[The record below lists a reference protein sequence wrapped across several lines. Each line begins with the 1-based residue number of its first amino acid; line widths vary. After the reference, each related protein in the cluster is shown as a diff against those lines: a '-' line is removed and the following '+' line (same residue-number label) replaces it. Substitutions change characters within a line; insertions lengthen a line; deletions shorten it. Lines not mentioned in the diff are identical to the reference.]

1 MVNEQPLFFE
11 CAGERLLGMLHHAS
25 GSASAVGLLL
35 VVGGPQYRV
44 GSHRQFVLLA
54 RSLAAQGI
62 PVFRFDYRGMGDSTG
77 ERRDFEAIEQDVRAA
92 VDVFMEHEPRLH
104 GIVLWGLCD
113 AASANAVYANLDG
126 RVVGQIAVNPW
137 VRTEESEARTFIRHY
152 YPRRAMS
159 GSFWRQIASLRY
171 DFIPAVRNFFAVL
184 GSSIAIRPAARAG
197 DVTPLPERL
206 RVAQTTFPGPVL
218 VIVSGRDLTA
228 KEYLDTVNQ
237 ASDWRA
243 WLNAATTELRVLEDA
258 DHTFSRADW
267 RDQLSD
273 WSATWI
279 KQRFP
284 GDFRHTRTSSGRG

>member
-1 MVNEQPLFFE
+1 MSEQPLFFE

-77 ERRDFEAIEQDVRAA
+77 ERRDFEGIDQDVRAA
-92 VDVFMEHEPRLH
+92 ADVLMKYEPRLH

-113 AASANAVYANLDG
+113 AASANAVYANLDD

-171 DFIPAVRNFFAVL
+171 DFTSALKHFFANL
-184 GSSIAIRPAARAG
+184 GSSIAIRSAARTG

-206 RVAQTTFPGPVL
+206 RLAQTSFPGPVL
-218 VIVSGRDLTA
+218 VVVSGRDLTA

-243 WLNAATTELRVLEDA
+243 WLDAATTEVRVLEDA

-273 WSATWI
+273 WSAAWI

-284 GDFRHTRTSSGRG
+284 GDFPQTRISSGGG